1 MIKQKNLSQVR
12 YQVGD
17 KNNNAK
23 KVRNRITDEVYN
35 TVKEASLV
43 CNLTPSYLV
52 QMLKGKIE
60 NTSNMCYHKKQEQT
74 FTRAKW

>member
-23 KVRNRITDEVYN
+23 KVRNRITDEIYN
-35 TVKEASLV
+35 TVKEASLA

-60 NTSNMCYHKKQEQT
+60 NTSNMCYYKKQEKT

>member
-1 MIKQKNLSQVR
+1 MIKEKNLSQVR

-23 KVRNRITDEVYN
+23 KVRNRITGEIYN
-35 TVKEASLV
+35 TVKEASII

-52 QMLKGKIE
+52 QMLKGKIN
-60 NTSNMCYHKKQEQT
+60 NTSNMCYHKTQET
-74 FTRAKW
+74 KIVRAKW